1 MKDLIELLPYSS
13 ITIIGG
19 SMTKKNPS
27 GRIIPYWNETT
38 SKGSATYDIYS
49 KLLME
54 RVVFLNGTVASGMS
68 EDIIA
73 QLLLLDNQNSKPI
86 SMYIDSPGGS
96 VIAGLK
102 IIDTMNYIKAP
113 VHTIVTGM
121 AASMG
126 FMILSSGEPGHRYAL
141 PNAQIMAHMVSSG
154 AGGHIKDMEISLAH
168 SKLLNDKLMK
178 MIAQNVGMDEQ
189 KLRKA
194 IDRDLWLQPEEAL
207 KFGKKGVIDHVIKS
221 KKGK

>member
-1 MKDLIELLPYSS
+1 MS
-13 ITIIGG
+13 
-19 SMTKKNPS
+19 KKTPNN
-27 GRIIPYWNETT
+27 RIIPYWNETT

-49 KLLME
+49 KLLMQ
-54 RVVFLNGTVASGMS
+54 RVVFLNGVVATGMA
-68 EDIIA
+68 EDIMA

-86 SMYIDSPGGS
+86 SLYIDSPGGS

-141 PNAQIMAHMVSSG
+141 PNAQIKAHMVSSG
-154 AGGHIKDMEISLAH
+154 TGGHIKDMEISFEH

-178 MIAQNVGMDEQ
+178 MISHNIGMDEQ

-207 KFGKKGVIDHVIKS
+207 KFGKKGVIDQIIKS